1 MIIAIAGGAGS
12 GKSEVSKVLKE
23 FGFEV
28 IIADEVNAR
37 LLKDEVYLE
46 KLKSLFPSAF
56 DTNGN
61 LVKSSLRSIIFNDP
75 YERQKLNNFSHP
87 VILKEI
93 SALARKNSGVSFVE
107 IPLLMESGAK
117 WLFDKTILVL
127 ASDSLRAERVALRDS
142 ISLADAY
149 AIIQAQHC
157 EEEIEADAII
167 QNSSCVTALRQEI
180 KTALALLEIEPQ
192 IK

>member
-1 MIIAIAGGAGS
+1 
-12 GKSEVSKVLKE
+12 
-23 FGFEV
+23 
-28 IIADEVNAR
+28 
-37 LLKDEVYLE
+37 
-46 KLKSLFPSAF
+46 
-56 DTNGN
+56 GN